1 MVKIRIS
8 YQDAQELERVL
19 KILKPQIKSYK
30 VAKQQDGAYK
40 RAYVILK
47 E

>member
-8 YQDAQELERVL
+8 YQDAQELEQVL

-30 VAKQQDGAYK
+30 VSKQQDGAYK

>member
-30 VAKQQDGAYK
+30 VVKEQDGAYK